1 LRLREDLALA
11 QQKYDLKNGI
21 VLVGHSMGGILC
33 RLQATDVGPADWT
46 AVFHARA
53 TELLPLVKSKPLLRD
68 ALLFRANPLVKRII
82 FISTPHRGS
91 AIASGGIGALRQS
104 SDPITGDYH

>member
-1 LRLREDLALA
+1 
-11 QQKYDLKNGI
+11 
-21 VLVGHSMGGILC
+21 MGGILC

-53 TELLPLVKSKPLLRD
+53 TGLLPLVESKPLLRD

-82 FISTPHRGS
+82 FMETRKKRGLSQLRIGCLTGKRS
-91 AIASGGIGALRQS
+91 AR
-104 SDPITGDYH
+104 

>member
-1 LRLREDLALA
+1 
-11 QQKYDLKNGI
+11 
-21 VLVGHSMGGILC
+21 MGGILC

-53 TELLPLVKSKPLLRD
+53 TGLLPLVESKPLLRH

-91 AIASGGIGALRQS
+91 AIASGGIGAL
-104 SDPITGDYH
+104 GDRLIRSTRRGPN